1 MIGEIRYTLLIFDL
15 RANMSYRTP
24 LTDSIVREFI
34 MLYRRNRRKRFIDW
48 LFLVVFIVAIIVIV
62 IVFTQI

>member
-1 MIGEIRYTLLIFDL
+1 
-15 RANMSYRTP
+15 MSYRTP
-24 LTDSIVREFI
+24 LTDSIVREYI